1 MGKKSLTE
9 AYCPAMKLKI
19 GEKQKH
25 CLLVVGYTV
34 VLTIGSISN
43 DDDDGR
49 ENITKKMNLL
59 PFKLYR
65 VYLESLNSSDV
76 GEFSWS

>member
-1 MGKKSLTE
+1 
-9 AYCPAMKLKI
+9 MKLKI

-43 DDDDGR
+43 DDGDGR
-49 ENITKKMNLL
+49 ENITKKVNLL

-76 GEFSWS
+76 GDFSWS

>member
-1 MGKKSLTE
+1 
-9 AYCPAMKLKI
+9 MKLKI
-19 GEKQKH
+19 GGKQKH
-25 CLLVVGYTV
+25 CLIVVGYTV

-43 DDDDGR
+43 DHECR
-49 ENITKKMNLL
+49 ENITEKMNLL

-76 GEFSWS
+76 GDFSCT